1 MSDNKVKEIFR
12 SKQGDGFDQGYNA
25 ATYMEFYQPGDRFS
39 EIFYDAASQLS
50 SLHRYLEYS
59 RRYIWRYLEEG
70 AACEKQLFDDG
81 AAAEEEILY
90 DETFGA
96 DKKYLLRYNDESV
109 FLMIYTLFESFVHR
123 LVEEQEREQHLDFKS
138 RNYQGPMIA
147 RYTAFLK
154 ESCHMNIVFEDA
166 LWERFQRIRK
176 IRNVFIHSSGVVSQN
191 AFRRAL
197 EREQPELLEENRLV
211 LNYDF
216 LIGVFETIGEM
227 LRAVEKAYWE

>member
-25 ATYMEFYQPGDRFS
+25 TTYMEFYQPGDRFS

-59 RRYIWRYLEEG
+59 RRYIRRYLEEG

-138 RNYQGPMIA
+138 RNYQGSMIA

-154 ESCHMNIVFEDA
+154 EFCHMNIVFEDA
-166 LWERFQRIRK
+166 PLGEVSKDQEDQKRLYSQQRRGLPKCLSARAGAGASRIAGGEPAGSQLRFFDRC
-176 IRNVFIHSSGVVSQN
+176 
-191 AFRRAL
+191 L
-197 EREQPELLEENRLV
+197 
-211 LNYDF
+211 
-216 LIGVFETIGEM
+216 
-227 LRAVEKAYWE
+227 